1 MSEKRIAIIPA
12 RGGSK
17 RIPGK
22 NIRPFHGKP
31 VIAWSIEAALKCGLF
46 SDVMVSTDDE
56 EIAEVAKSFG
66 ADVPFLRSEKNSD
79 DFATTSDVLR
89 EVLNQYAETGHLFDT
104 ACCIYATAP
113 FVSAHKLTEAHDLF
127 QSKKFDA
134 VFPVMKYAFPIQRSF
149 RMHPDGRVEMFYP
162 EHLNTRSQDLPPAFH
177 DAGQFYF
184 FRVKEFLVTGKI
196 FGENSGSIQLSEI
209 EGQDIDTEED
219 WKLAELKWKL
229 MNCLH

>member
-1 MSEKRIAIIPA
+1 
-12 RGGSK
+12 
-17 RIPGK
+17 
-22 NIRPFHGKP
+22 
-31 VIAWSIEAALKCGLF
+31 
-46 SDVMVSTDDE
+46 
-56 EIAEVAKSFG
+56 
-66 ADVPFLRSEKNSD
+66 
-79 DFATTSDVLR
+79 
-89 EVLNQYAETGHLFDT
+89 
-104 ACCIYATAP
+104 
-113 FVSAHKLTEAHDLF
+113 
-127 QSKKFDA
+127 
-134 VFPVMKYAFPIQRSF
+134 
-149 RMHPDGRVEMFYP
+149 MHPDGRVEMFYP